1 MSTSGKTSIE
11 TNVQICQKMVI
22 SLRELMDET
31 KNLRLKLAQ
40 MESDLMLL
48 YEPSYLDLLK
58 SLEVYGDNDNVNKNG
73 S

>member
-31 KNLRLKLAQ
+31 KNLRRKFLYFPNNNLFP
-40 MESDLMLL
+40 ML
-48 YEPSYLDLLK
+48 
-58 SLEVYGDNDNVNKNG
+58 NKRTTLTVAN
-73 S
+73 